1 MMFDQAVTL
10 KMNEIRLEP
19 LDFSHE
25 AGLQAACQ
33 DGELWK
39 LRVTSAPHF
48 SDVKEYIELALQ
60 QKEKAERFAFAVI
73 DDVNNKILGTTS
85 YHDILPN
92 VKRLEV
98 GYTWYAKRAQRTH
111 VNTTCKFL
119 MLQHAFESLDAN
131 VVGLRTDC
139 LNFNSQ
145 RAIER
150 LGAKKDGVIRGH
162 VLRKDGTIRDTVMY
176 SILQS
181 EWINIRAHLLHLLDR
196 E

>member
-98 GYTWYAKRAQRTH
+98 GYTWYAKCAQRTH